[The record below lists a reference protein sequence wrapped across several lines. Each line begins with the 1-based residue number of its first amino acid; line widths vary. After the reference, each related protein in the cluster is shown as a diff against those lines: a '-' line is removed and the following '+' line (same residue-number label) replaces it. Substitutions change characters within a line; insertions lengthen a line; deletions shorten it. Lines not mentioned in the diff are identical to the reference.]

1 MPAYLIPSMV
11 VWAVVCLLVVV
22 LFVRRKMVARKEDD
36 TLHVLHGTLSEQTTV
51 ANQLEAIDR
60 WGKILTLAAV
70 VMGLLIAA
78 AYVSDSFF
86 NRPSM
91 GA

>member
-1 MPAYLIPSMV
+1 MPAYFLPSIIVWGVVALGVIGLIIK
-11 VWAVVCLLVVV
+11 
-22 LFVRRKMVARKEDD
+22 RKMIASKEDD
-36 TLHVLHGTLSEQTTV
+36 TLHVLHGTLTEQSAV
-51 ANQLEAIDR
+51 ANQLEVIDK
-60 WGKILTLAAV
+60 WGKILTTVAV

-78 AYVSDSFF
+78 AYVYESFF

>member
-1 MPAYLIPSMV
+1 MPAYFLPSII
-11 VWAVVCLLVVV
+11 VWAVVALAVVA
-22 LFVRRKMVARKEDD
+22 LIIRRKIVSNKEDD
-36 TLHVLHGTLSEQTTV
+36 TLHVLHGTLSEQSAV
-51 ANQLEAIDR
+51 ASKLEVIDK
-60 WGKILTLAAV
+60 WGKILTVVAV

-78 AYVSDSFF
+78 AYVYESFF